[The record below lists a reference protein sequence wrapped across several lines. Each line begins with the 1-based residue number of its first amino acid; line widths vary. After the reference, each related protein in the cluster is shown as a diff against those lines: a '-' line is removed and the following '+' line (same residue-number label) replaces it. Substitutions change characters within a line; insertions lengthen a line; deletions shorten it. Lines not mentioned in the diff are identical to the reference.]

1 MKILTSKV
9 VRGQLDIPEGALQEG
24 ETVTLLVPEPAE
36 RGFHLPEEQQEE
48 LRLALAEAERG
59 DTVDGWQLLDEGDAL
74 LRPG

>member
-24 ETVTLLVPEPAE
+24 ETVTLLVPEPDE

-59 DTVDGWQLLDEGDAL
+59 DTVDGWQLLDEL
-74 LRPG
+74 KQ